1 MAYRNTRESINNTIR
16 HILPPGGIWGI
27 CVLFILTF
35 LLASCAKMGQPD
47 GGWYDETP
55 PRIIGCTPADKGVN
69 VKSKK
74 IAIYF
79 DEFIQVDN
87 PTEKVVV
94 SPPQIETP
102 EIKGAG
108 KKIIVEL
115 KDSLKENTTYT
126 VDFSDA
132 ISDNNE
138 GNPLGNY
145 TYSFSTSDHID
156 TLEVSGNVVNAEN
169 LEPIKGIL
177 VGLYAIDDDFTI
189 TDNQWKLQKKDAS
202 GNIIDPFLSK
212 PLLRVS
218 RTDSRGKFIIRGIAP
233 GKYRVVALQDADG
246 NYFFNQKSEM
256 IAFNNDIIEPHFTD
270 ATRQDTIWKD
280 SLHIDS
286 IRTIGYTRF
295 IPDDIVLKA
304 FTEKQT
310 DRYFLKTERTDA
322 RKITFFFSGGD
333 KELPKIK
340 GLNFNSDDAFIVE
353 SSINKDTITYWL
365 RDTALVNQDTLS
377 VQLSYM
383 ATDTIGNLVSN
394 TDTIDVLAKV
404 SYEKRM
410 KDKAREY
417 DEWKKKQE
425 KAKKRGREYLTEM
438 PVEALEPQYNIKSQP
453 DPDQNISIVMPT
465 PIARIDTSMIH
476 LYAKHDTLWYKS
488 KFIFRERKHAPRTY
502 ELLGE
507 WRPGIEYSLEIDST
521 AFTDI
526 YGAVSPSYKQGFKVR
541 TEDDYG
547 TLLMTVD
554 GMQDT
559 TIVVQILDSSDK
571 LVKEVSTSNGTA
583 EFFYVNPGTYYMRM
597 FVDRNKNGIWDT
609 GDYAAGMQAEDT
621 YYYPESIECKAK
633 WDITLSWNPMKHD
646 AAHQKPYAIT
656 KQKPEQDKK
665 IKYRNAE
672 RAKKKGIQY
681 IPQQY

>member
-1 MAYRNTRESINNTIR
+1 MLANKILYRWATIVCLSITT
-16 HILPPGGIWGI
+16 LM
-27 CVLFILTF
+27 VV
-35 LLASCAKMGQPD
+35 SCAKMGQPD

-55 PRIIGCTPADKGVN
+55 PRIIGCSPADKGVN
-69 VKSKK
+69 VTSKK
-74 IAIYF
+74 VTIFF

-108 KKIIVEL
+108 KKIVVEL
-115 KDSLKENTTYT
+115 KDSLKQNTTYT
-126 VDFSDA
+126 IDFSDA

-145 TYSFSTSDHID
+145 TYSFSTSNHID

-169 LEPIKGIL
+169 LEPVKGIL

-189 TDNQWKLQKKDAS
+189 DGNKWKLEKRDVND
-202 GNIIDPFLSK
+202 NIIDPFLSK

-218 RTDSRGKFIIRGIAP
+218 RTDSRGRFVVRGIAP
-233 GKYRVVALQDADG
+233 GKYRIVALQDADG

-256 IAFNNDIIEPHFTD
+256 IAFNNDIIEPRFTD
-270 ATRQDTIWKD
+270 ATRQDTIWRD

-310 DRYFLKTERTDA
+310 DRYFLKTERTDP
-322 RKITFFFSGGD
+322 RKFTLFFSSGD
-333 KELPKIK
+333 KGLPIIK
-340 GLNFNSDDAFIVE
+340 GLNFNSDEAFLIEPSV
-353 SSINKDTITYWL
+353 NKDTITYWL
-365 RDTALVNQDTLS
+365 RDTSLVNQDTLRI
-377 VQLSYM
+377 QLSYM
-383 ATDTIGNLVSN
+383 ATDTLGNLVSN
-394 TDTIDVLAKV
+394 TDTLDILSKV

-410 KDKAREY
+410 KDKAKQYE
-417 DEWKKKQE
+417 EWKKQQD
-425 KAKKRGREYLTEM
+425 KAKKRGREYETVM
-438 PVEALEPQYNIKSQP
+438 PAEALEPKYNVKSQP
-453 DPDQNISIVMPT
+453 DPDQNISIEMTT
-465 PIARIDTSMIH
+465 PLAKIDTSMIH

-488 KFIFRERKHAPRTY
+488 KFIFRELKQKARTY
-502 ELLGE
+502 EILGE

-526 YGAVSPSYKQGFKVR
+526 YGAVSPAYKQGFKVR
-541 TEDDYG
+541 SEDEYG
-547 TLLMTVD
+547 TLLMTIN

-559 TIVVQILDSSDK
+559 TIVAQLLDSSDK
-571 LVKEVSTSNGTA
+571 VVKEVSTSNGNA

-597 FVDRNKNGIWDT
+597 FVDCNKNGIWDT
-609 GDYAAGMQAEDT
+609 GDYALGQQAEDT
-621 YYYPESIECKAK
+621 YYYSEAIECKAK
-633 WDITLSWNPMKHD
+633 WDITLSWNPTKND
-646 AAHQKPYAIT
+646 VAHQKPYAIT

-665 IKYRNAE
+665 IKHRNIE
-672 RAKKKGIQY
+672 RARQKGIQY

>member
-1 MAYRNTRESINNTIR
+1 MRIDRYIYKLAAFACLAIAS
-16 HILPPGGIWGI
+16 
-27 CVLFILTF
+27 LT
-35 LLASCAKMGQPD
+35 AVSCAKMGQPD

-55 PRIIGCTPADKGVN
+55 PRIVGCTPADKGVN

-79 DEFIQVDN
+79 DEFIKVDN

-94 SPPQIETP
+94 SPPQLETP

-138 GNPLGNY
+138 GNPLGNF

-169 LEPIKGIL
+169 LEPVKGIL
-177 VGLYAIDDDFTI
+177 VGLYDTEH
-189 TDNQWKLQKKDAS
+189 
-202 GNIIDPFLSK
+202 GNGKGDPFLTT
-212 PLLRVS
+212 PMLRVS
-218 RTDSRGKFIIRGIAP
+218 RTDSRGRFVVKGIAP

-256 IAFNNDIIEPHFTD
+256 IAFNSDIIEPRFTD
-270 ATRQDTIWKD
+270 ATRQDTVWRD

-286 IRTIGYTRF
+286 IRTVGYTRF

-310 DRYFLKTERTDA
+310 DRFFLKSERTDP
-322 RKITFFFSGGD
+322 RLITLYFSGGD
-333 KELPKIK
+333 TRQPEIK
-340 GLNFNSDDAFIVE
+340 GLNFNSHKAFLTE
-353 SSINKDTITYWL
+353 TSANNDTINYWL
-365 RDTALVNQDTLS
+365 RDTTLVNQDTLS
-377 VQLSYM
+377 VQLTYM
-383 ATDTIGNLVSN
+383 ATDTLGNLVSN
-394 TDTIDVLAKV
+394 TDTLEILPKV
-404 SYEKRM
+404 SYEKRL
-410 KDKAREY
+410 KDKARKYE
-417 DEWKKKQE
+417 EWKKRQE
-425 KAKKRGREYLTEM
+425 KAKKRGKEYETEM
-438 PVEALEPQYNIKSQP
+438 PQEALEPKYNVKSQP
-453 DPDQNISIVMPT
+453 DPDQNISISMPT
-465 PIARIDTSMIH
+465 PLARIDTAKIH

-488 KFIFRERKHAPRTY
+488 RFLFRERKACPRTY

-507 WRPGIEYSLEIDST
+507 WRPGVEYSLEIDSM

-526 YGAVSPSYKQGFKVR
+526 YGATSDPYKQGFKVR
-541 TEDDYG
+541 SEDEYG
-547 TLLMTVD
+547 TLLMTVE

-559 TIVVQILDSSDK
+559 TIVVQLLDQGDK
-571 LVKEVSTSNGTA
+571 VVKEVTTRNGNA

-597 FVDRNKNGIWDT
+597 FIDRNRNGIWDT
-609 GDYAAGMQAEDT
+609 GDYARGMQAEET
-621 YYYPESIECKAK
+621 FYYPDAIECKEK
-633 WDITLSWNPMKHD
+633 WDITLSWDPARLD

-665 IKYRNAE
+665 IRYRNAE
-672 RAKKKGIQY
+672 RARQKGITY
-681 IPQQY
+681 IPQ